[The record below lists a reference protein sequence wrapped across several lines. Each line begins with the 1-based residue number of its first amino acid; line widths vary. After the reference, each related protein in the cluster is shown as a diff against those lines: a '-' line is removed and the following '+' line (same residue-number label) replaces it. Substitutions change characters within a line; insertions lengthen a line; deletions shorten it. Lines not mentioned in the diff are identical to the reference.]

1 MHVSDQELST
11 IAQGRFDISQKPEHA
26 FTIDVIEGLDAGKR
40 MELNGGEAGRIL
52 VGTSAACSLNLS
64 DPAVSRRH
72 LALEWIDGNL
82 VVTDEGSRNGTLV
95 DHLSITGAK
104 LVGGEVIRI
113 GGSALRVSKSAAEP
127 ADVGTEMRF
136 GKIVGASLEMRR
148 LYGFLR
154 KVAATDL
161 TVLIEGETGTGKE
174 VLAESIHDEGA
185 RASGPFVVFDCTT
198 VAPNLLESE
207 LFGHERGAFTGADAT
222 RKGPFEEAEGGTL
235 FIDEIGELDLSLQ
248 QKLLRV
254 VERGEFKR
262 VGSDKWRKANVR
274 ILAATRRD
282 LDKAVQAGRF
292 RDDLFH
298 RLALCRVEL
307 PPLRARKGDVSI
319 LAQYFAMQLG
329 GEGKGLS
336 PQVLAKW
343 SEWNWPGNVREL
355 KNRVAQQ
362 LAMGDSEMYEF
373 DEAGSIVEIESDEA
387 SHVTSDLVDQ
397 AIKSGV
403 SFSVAKK
410 KLVREFERRYLQRVL
425 DAHGG
430 NVVRAAAASGIGR
443 RYFQIVRARQ
453 K

>member
-1 MHVSDQELST
+1 MRVRDEDLST
-11 IAQGRFDISQKPEHA
+11 IAQGRFDISQKPENG
-26 FTIDVIEGLDAGKR
+26 FVVDIVEGIDAGKR
-40 MELNGGEAGRIL
+40 IELDGSEAGRVLI
-52 VGTSAACSLNLS
+52 GTSAACALRLS

-72 LALEWIDGNL
+72 LALEWIDGAL
-82 VVTDEGSRNGTLV
+82 VATDEQSRNGTLV
-95 DHLSITGAK
+95 DHVSILGAK
-104 LVGGEVIRI
+104 LAGGEVIRI
-113 GGSALRVSKSAAEP
+113 GGSSLRVSRSGAEV
-127 ADVGTEMRF
+127 AEIVTDVRF
-136 GKIVGASLEMRR
+136 GKMVGASLEIRR

-154 KVAATDL
+154 KIAATDL
-161 TVLIEGETGTGKE
+161 SVLIEGETGTGKE
-174 VLAESIHDEGA
+174 VLAESIHEEGPRSA
-185 RASGPFVVFDCTT
+185 GPFVVFDCTT

-207 LFGHERGAFTGADAT
+207 LFGHERGAFTGADTT
-222 RKGPFEEAEGGTL
+222 RKGPFEEADGGTL
-235 FIDEIGELDLSLQ
+235 FIDEIGELDLNLQ

-307 PPLRARKGDVSI
+307 PPLRARKGDVAI

-329 GEGKGLS
+329 GSDKALA
-336 PQVLAKW
+336 PPLLAKW
-343 SEWNWPGNVREL
+343 SEWTWPGNVREL
-355 KNRVAQQ
+355 KNRVARQ
-362 LAMGDSEMYEF
+362 LALGDSEMVEF
-373 DEAGSIVEIESDEA
+373 DETDRIGEAEEDAA
-387 SHVTSDLVDQ
+387 SHVASDLVDQ
-397 AIKSGV
+397 AIQSGV

-410 KLVREFERRYLQRVL
+410 RLVREFERRYLQQIL